1 MKVGLFHLI
10 VLDDDTSFKRTFIA
24 IRQASNK
31 NYDMLAKRNH
41 KGLIVESFHR
51 ILRKRVTIAAEER
64 GIIDMFVPTG
74 IATGYTWNSMLIV
87 GTYIPRRIL
96 AMNRKLHFSL
106 KINLNIFPT
115 ITQNNSQATINYLNL
130 TDSSRYFSFSILKI
144 SLKNTVQLIPNLYIT
159 TEILLFCS
167 LTIVS
172 WLEQPLKVIS
182 KKR

>member
-41 KGLIVESFHR
+41 KGLTVESFHR

-130 TDSSRYFSFSILKI
+130 TDSSRYFSFSILK
-144 SLKNTVQLIPNLYIT
+144 NLIEEHRTAHSELIHNNRNLAV
-159 TEILLFCS
+159 L
-167 LTIVS
+167 
-172 WLEQPLKVIS
+172 QPDDSVMARTAIKSDL
-182 KKR
+182 